1 MKKTTREWV
10 GKAEDDYQL
19 AAEGARL
26 SRPFHDQVCFH
37 CQQAA
42 EKYLKALIEE
52 LALPVTKTHDL
63 ERLFGALLPHQPT
76 LRTLRRGLK
85 FLTNFSVAI
94 RYPGEKAS
102 KRQAASALRW
112 AGQVR
117 DACRTVLHLRPPR
130 SRCRRSL

>member
-19 AAEGARL
+19 AAAGARL

-42 EKYLKALIEE
+42 EKYLNALLEE
-52 LALPVTKTHDL
+52 LSVSVTKTHDL
-63 ERLFGALLPHQPT
+63 ERLLGALLPHYPS
-76 LRTLRRGLK
+76 LRPLRRGLK

-102 KRQAASALRW
+102 KRQATSALRW
-112 AGQVR
+112 AAKVR
-117 DACRTVLHLRPPR
+117 NTCRPLLGARSPRP
-130 SRCRRSL
+130 

>member
-19 AAEGARL
+19 ASEGARL

-42 EKYLKALIEE
+42 EKYLKAVLEQ
-52 LALPVTKTHDL
+52 LSLSVPKTHDL
-63 ERLFGALLPHQPT
+63 ERLLGALLPHHPT
-76 LRTLRRGLK
+76 LGPLRRGLQ

-112 AGQVR
+112 AGKVR
-117 DACRTVLHLRPPR
+117 DACRSVLRVRSPR
-130 SRCRRSL
+130 RHRGSP